1 MNLIVAVDENW
12 GIGKDNELLC
22 RISADMKNFRA
33 VTMGHVLVLGRKT
46 LESFPG
52 KEPLPKRTH
61 IVLTANKAYEAE
73 GVILCHS
80 LEELPAVLADYED
93 DDIFVIGGG
102 SIYTALL
109 GRCRHACVTRVDAAA
124 ENADTFFPNLDA
136 LPEWTV
142 ERTEAPVTENGLTYR
157 FVDYVNTAL

>member
-52 KEPLPKRTH
+52 KKPLPKRTPVSYTH
-61 IVLTANKAYEAE
+61 LT
-73 GVILCHS
+73 
-80 LEELPAVLADYED
+80 LPTIA
-93 DDIFVIGGG
+93 
-102 SIYTALL
+102 
-109 GRCRHACVTRVDAAA
+109 
-124 ENADTFFPNLDA
+124 
-136 LPEWTV
+136 
-142 ERTEAPVTENGLTYR
+142 
-157 FVDYVNTAL
+157 

>member
-12 GIGKDNELLC
+12 GIGKVNELLC

-73 GVILCHS
+73 GNP
-80 LEELPAVLADYED
+80 LP
-93 DDIFVIGGG
+93 
-102 SIYTALL
+102 
-109 GRCRHACVTRVDAAA
+109 
-124 ENADTFFPNLDA
+124 
-136 LPEWTV
+136 
-142 ERTEAPVTENGLTYR
+142 
-157 FVDYVNTAL
+157 

>member
-52 KEPLPKRTH
+52 KKPLPKRTH
-61 IVLTANKAYEAE
+61 VVLTANKAYEAE
-73 GVILCHS
+73 GVTLCQVWKNC
-80 LEELPAVLADYED
+80 LQCWRITRTM
-93 DDIFVIGGG
+93 IFLF
-102 SIYTALL
+102 S
-109 GRCRHACVTRVDAAA
+109 AAA
-124 ENADTFFPNLDA
+124 VFMSSFCLSAKRHTSPKSMINFLRILISPIWMKN
-136 LPEWTV
+136 
-142 ERTEAPVTENGLTYR
+142 RNGH
-157 FVDYVNTAL
+157 

>member
-52 KEPLPKRTH
+52 KKPLPKRTH

-73 GVILCHS
+73 GVTLCHS

-93 DDIFVIGGG
+93 AAVFM
-102 SIYTALL
+102 SSFCLSAK
-109 GRCRHACVTRVDAAA
+109 RHTSPKSMTNFLRILISLIWMK
-124 ENADTFFPNLDA
+124 N
-136 LPEWTV
+136 
-142 ERTEAPVTENGLTYR
+142 RNGH
-157 FVDYVNTAL
+157 